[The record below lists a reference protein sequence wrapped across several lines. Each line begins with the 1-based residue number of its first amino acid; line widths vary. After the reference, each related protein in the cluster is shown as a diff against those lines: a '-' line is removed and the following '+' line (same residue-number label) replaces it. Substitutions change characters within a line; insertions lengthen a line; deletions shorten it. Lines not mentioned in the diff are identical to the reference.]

1 VYPHLKRHL
10 VDLQNSL
17 AFEFGLSG
25 TLAASQMLLF
35 ANVVKASKQLNRKVK
50 KKRAGA
56 KKSAKQ

>member
-1 VYPHLKRHL
+1 MKRHL